1 MSLNRVS
8 LVDYHS
14 PSSSASSQRVLHC
27 TICNIYPRSL
37 QAYVEHLDIRHRD
50 EEVEVACPVDGCEE
64 TFLSVARFKIHIRKI
79 HSTSTSNKSATA
91 TSGLLSSSNV
101 TTIRTNNEIDEASTD
116 EEEDS
121 HRRNSYL
128 KRPKLEGKK
137 RFGTVSRMTKMEPN
151 DSMEYSMKSEDEF
164 VDIQF
169 EDPEWIPVPER
180 RGTLYTPN
188 MSLMGE
194 DEESGSAIT
203 PVSRSG
209 GRVRCYAPIPHPPQ
223 LPELSERVQTCLEN
237 GQAAQV
243 LQEFINETAEFFM
256 KTYPQ
261 LKTGREYRK
270 IGLALIKKYP
280 CLAEKGNHLKP
291 EALLCRKL
299 SIKMRNMRQKIRA
312 KSGRIEKNDNRI
324 HQNNDAYYD
333 AITAKLRQIQGQVQF
348 STLYKQYLSKTH
360 TRRREWLSNN
370 ADLNLYGILQELPFM
385 AGKEFLT
392 GEYGLLRGRHISSF
406 SKTIGLVLDILTKH
420 FAIRK
425 RENMDLTYR
434 LCLTQLCRTL
444 NCSFII
450 QNKQADGPKGT
461 DKETDD
467 SSHLRLTVMD
477 FVNGTSSYFL
487 FYGRKPLCELAT
499 GQGMLKQALLLFLVT
514 FEVYMVDVP
523 EDYYEAVS
531 LLRLVVF
538 GNIYENEVPESAEGQ
553 RLDQVQARN
562 SRDLEFIRY
571 IVNTIIE
578 QAKHNIVLSELPD
591 VIRTLHCEAEALIR
605 KNRMITLEEA
615 ITQIQQIGAKKY
627 SYLKRVKPLTTRDFV
642 KEVIREIF
650 NRIGTKITLDM
661 IENICEFTTCSAKQL
676 LQTIPAID
684 VDEAAS
690 LIIEDILRN
699 QRGTSEEQSVHAI
712 RGISEREASNPQHSS
727 QNSNRYQQNK
737 LDSRIATSGKQSFQS
752 DQDTFVR
759 EQQHPSTRKS
769 KLSRTTLSL
778 NTNSKVP
785 KIASNTCIEKS
796 KTNTFQAITFD
807 TQTYSID
814 SQDKK
819 SRRASVS
826 STANMNDNATANKLA
841 DLTELS
847 GRVFP
852 KRRPFII
859 EAMRKLDDEKK
870 QSHTQTHL
878 PSTPQ
883 YIKHCDENADNSDN
897 DELINEFDM
906 ESCSLETALE
916 H

>member
-1 MSLNRVS
+1 MSLNRVN
-8 LVDYHS
+8 LVDYNS
-14 PSSSASSQRVLHC
+14 PSTSSSTQRVLHC

-50 EEVEVACPVDGCEE
+50 EEVEVACPVDGCDEA
-64 TFLSVARFKIHIRKI
+64 FPSVARFKIHIRKI
-79 HSTSTSNKSATA
+79 HSTPTNTKSSTA
-91 TSGLLSSSNV
+91 TSGLLSSSNA
-101 TTIRTNNEIDEASTD
+101 TTIRTNNDIDEASSDDDDDDT
-116 EEEDS
+116 

-128 KRPKLEGKK
+128 KRPKLDGKK
-137 RFGTVSRMTKMEPN
+137 RFGTVSRMTKLEPN
-151 DSMEYSMKSEDEF
+151 DSMEYGLKSEDEF
-164 VDIQF
+164 ADIQF
-169 EDPEWIPVPER
+169 EDPEWMPVSER

-194 DEESGSAIT
+194 DEESGSAMT

-333 AITAKLRQIQGQVQF
+333 AITTKLRQIQGQVQY

-420 FAIRK
+420 FTIRK

-434 LCLTQLCRTL
+434 LCLMQLCRTL
-444 NCSFII
+444 NCNFII
-450 QNKQADGPKGT
+450 QNKQTDSTKGN

-514 FEVYMVDVP
+514 FEVYMVEIP
-523 EDYYEAVS
+523 EEYYEAVS
-531 LLRLVVF
+531 LLRVVVF
-538 GNIYENEVPESAEGQ
+538 GNVYENEVPESTEAQ
-553 RLDQVQARN
+553 RLIAIIEDVSLCDRLKQRYGIDPPN
-562 SRDLEFIRY
+562 PKLMLHDPSEKKHIRDIDFIRY
-571 IVNTIIE
+571 IVNFVIE
-578 QAKHNIVLSELPD
+578 QAKHNIVISELPD
-591 VIRTLHCEAEALIR
+591 VIRTLHLEAQAIIENN
-605 KNRMITLEEA
+605 KKITIDEA
-615 ITQIQQIGAKKY
+615 ILQVQTVGAMKY
-627 SYLKRVKPLTTRDFV
+627 PYLKNSKPICAEDFV

-650 NRIGTKITLDM
+650 NRLGTTITLDMPICAEDFVKEVIREIFNRLGTTITLDM
-661 IENICEFTTCSAKQL
+661 IEDICRFTTCSTKQL
-676 LQTIPAID
+676 LDAM
-684 VDEAAS
+684 V
-690 LIIEDILRN
+690 
-699 QRGTSEEQSVHAI
+699 
-712 RGISEREASNPQHSS
+712 
-727 QNSNRYQQNK
+727 
-737 LDSRIATSGKQSFQS
+737 GK
-752 DQDTFVR
+752 
-759 EQQHPSTRKS
+759 
-769 KLSRTTLSL
+769 
-778 NTNSKVP
+778 
-785 KIASNTCIEKS
+785 
-796 KTNTFQAITFD
+796 
-807 TQTYSID
+807 
-814 SQDKK
+814 
-819 SRRASVS
+819 
-826 STANMNDNATANKLA
+826 
-841 DLTELS
+841 
-847 GRVFP
+847 
-852 KRRPFII
+852 
-859 EAMRKLDDEKK
+859 
-870 QSHTQTHL
+870 
-878 PSTPQ
+878 
-883 YIKHCDENADNSDN
+883 
-897 DELINEFDM
+897 
-906 ESCSLETALE
+906 
-916 H
+916 